1 MIENMVKLQKM
12 DYPASLMEAIKQT
25 IPISFGYPN
34 GVLGLSPLSD
44 KEIADAFIQAEKDE
58 SNGVSYL
65 EMYFKD
71 KKALQEIS
79 DTYKIS
85 RSTFRSR
92 CERTIWNIFSR
103 PKFRYATLKSPS
115 DFHSPVDGHLWYK
128 GGPIT
133 FENAKEINIY
143 EILYLDL
150 TCEVYNALRRAG
162 YNTLGDILEGFT
174 TGDILDVRGLG
185 PKRLDEVAH
194 VIETYLHVNPL
205 SYMVEEVQHENKSVL
220 KIDFKDTDIHSS
232 RCVKFMTP
240 LLSDDSLLT
249 NIQSAFSDV
258 DQYEELNFAEKYS
271 AAIFQHAKI
280 KDGPHGKLLFHVDRN
295 AQSLAYYKSIG
306 ISTKNDITITVPA
319 KQYKMIVS
327 KVNSKPFYVLFTS
340 EGFII
345 IEVGLDKGRYV
356 KSVTAGSYK
365 SFTVDKLRWVTK
377 TLGFPKDSLVG

>member
-1 MIENMVKLQKM
+1 MIENMATLQKM
-12 DYPASLMEAIKQT
+12 DYPASLMGAIKQT
-25 IPISFGYPN
+25 IPIWYTREN
-34 GVLGLSPLSD
+34 GILGLSPLSD
-44 KEIADAFIQAEKDE
+44 KEIADAFIQAEKDA
-58 SNGVSYL
+58 SNGISYL

-71 KKALQEIS
+71 KKTLQEIS
-79 DTYKIS
+79 NTYEIS
-85 RSTFRSR
+85 RATFRSR
-92 CERTIWNIFSR
+92 CERIIWNIFSK
-103 PKFRYATLKSPS
+103 PKFRYVTLKSPS

-128 GGPIT
+128 GGPVT

-150 TCEVYNALRRAG
+150 TCEVYNTLRRAG

-194 VIETYLHVNPL
+194 IIETYLHVNPL
-205 SYMVEEVQHENKSVL
+205 SWDEFQQEDGSVL
-220 KIDFKDTDIHSS
+220 KIDFKDADIHSS

-240 LLSDDSLLT
+240 LLSEDSLLT
-249 NIQSAFSDV
+249 NVQSAFTDD

-280 KDGPHGKLLFHVDRN
+280 EDGPHGKLLFHIDRN
-295 AQSLAYYKSIG
+295 AQSPAYYKSIG

-319 KQYKMIVS
+319 KQYKLLASM
-327 KVNSKPFYVLFTS
+327 VNAKPFYALFTS
-340 EGFII
+340 KGFII
-345 IEVGLDKGRYV
+345 IEVGLYQGRYV
-356 KSVTAGSYK
+356 KSVIAGSYK
-365 SFTVDKLRWVTK
+365 SFTVDKLRWITK

>member
-1 MIENMVKLQKM
+1 MIENMATLQKM
-12 DYPASLMEAIKQT
+12 DYPASLMGAIRQT
-25 IPISFGYPN
+25 IPIWYTREN

-44 KEIADAFIQAEKDE
+44 KEIADAFIQAEKDA
-58 SNGVSYL
+58 SNGMSYL

-71 KKALQEIS
+71 KKTLQEIS
-79 DTYKIS
+79 NTYEIS
-85 RSTFRSR
+85 RATFRSR
-92 CERTIWNIFSR
+92 CERIIWNIFSK

-128 GGPIT
+128 GGPVT

-143 EILYLDL
+143 EILYLDM
-150 TCEVYNALRRAG
+150 TCEVYNTLRRAG

-194 VIETYLHVNPL
+194 IIETYLHVNPL
-205 SYMVEEVQHENKSVL
+205 SYMVEEVQQENKSVL
-220 KIDFKDTDIHSS
+220 KIDFKDADIHSS

-240 LLSDDSLLT
+240 LLSEDSLLT
-249 NIQSAFSDV
+249 NVQSAFTDD
-258 DQYEELNFAEKYS
+258 DQYEELNFTEKYS

-280 KDGPHGKLLFHVDRN
+280 EDGPYGKLLFHIDKT

-306 ISTKNDITITVPA
+306 ISTKNDIIITVPA
-319 KQYKMIVS
+319 KQFVLLAS
-327 KVNSKPFYVLFTS
+327 KVNSKPFYVLYTS

-365 SFTVDKLRWVTK
+365 SFTVDKLRWITK
-377 TLGFPKDSLVG
+377 TLGFQKDSLVG

>member
-1 MIENMVKLQKM
+1 MIENMATLQKM
-12 DYPASLMEAIKQT
+12 DYPASLMGAIKQT
-25 IPISFGYPN
+25 IPIWYTREN

-44 KEIADAFIQAEKDE
+44 KEIADAFIQAEKDI
-58 SNGVSYL
+58 SNGTSYL

-71 KKALQEIS
+71 KKTMQEIS
-79 DTYKIS
+79 DTYEIS
-85 RSTFRSR
+85 RATFRSR
-92 CERTIWNIFSR
+92 CERIIWKIFSA
-103 PKFRYATLKSPS
+103 PKFRYVTLKSPS

-133 FENAKEINIY
+133 SENAKEVNIY
-143 EILYLDL
+143 EILYLGL
-150 TCEVYNALRRAG
+150 SCEVYNVLRRAG

-185 PKRLDEVAH
+185 PKRLNEV
-194 VIETYLHVNPL
+194 VRIIETHLHVNPL
-205 SYMVEEVQHENKSVL
+205 SCEEVQQENESAL

-240 LLSDDSLLT
+240 LLSKDSLLT
-249 NIQSAFSDV
+249 NVQSAFDDD

-280 KDGPHGKLLFHVDRN
+280 EDGPHGKLLFHIDRN

-306 ISTKNDITITVPA
+306 ISTEYDITITVPV
-319 KQYKMIVS
+319 KQYKLLASM
-327 KVNSKPFYVLFTS
+327 VNAKPFYVLFTNK
-340 EGFII
+340 GFII
-345 IEVGLDKGRYV
+345 IEVGLDNGQYV
-356 KSVTAGSYK
+356 KSVIAGSYK
-365 SFTVDKLRWVTK
+365 SFTVDKLRWITK